1 MVLVDTSVWISHLRL
16 GEPRL
21 KNLLHESRV
30 CCHQFVVG
38 ELGCGTLKNRH
49 QILSLLQALPRVN
62 TISHEE
68 LLILIE
74 RHQLMGKGLG
84 YVDVSLLG
92 SALISDC
99 LLWTMDKALRRAA
112 VELGVD
118 YA

>member
-21 KNLLHESRV
+21 QNLLHKTRV
-30 CCHQFVVG
+30 CCHPVIIN
-38 ELGCGTLKNRH
+38 ELACGTLKNRN
-49 QILSLLQALPRVN
+49 QILSLLQALPHVN

-74 RHQLMGKGLG
+74 RHQFMGKGLG
-84 YVDVSLLG
+84 YVDISLLG

-99 LLWTMDKALRRAA
+99 LLWTMDKALRQAA
-112 VELGVD
+112 IELGVE
-118 YA
+118 YE